1 MSFWRGGIKRHL
13 LSICLLERWLSL
25 WMMFL
30 SVALACDKQ
39 NHWSYLHSLTEM
51 VKRMKI
57 LLITYLKIS
66 TKTKTFMRKNVG
78 VKMRLM
84 WLEDPTPIIMS
95 IKTYVSISHT
105 KDPIIPIIGML
116 LVLEGGTRTLI
127 LLTSKIRKNRGRH

>member
-1 MSFWRGGIKRHL
+1 
-13 LSICLLERWLSL
+13 
-25 WMMFL
+25 
-30 SVALACDKQ
+30 
-39 NHWSYLHSLTEM
+39 M

>member
-1 MSFWRGGIKRHL
+1 
-13 LSICLLERWLSL
+13 
-25 WMMFL
+25 
-30 SVALACDKQ
+30 
-39 NHWSYLHSLTEM
+39 M

-84 WLEDPTPIIMS
+84 WLEDPKPIIMS

-105 KDPIIPIIGML
+105 KDPIIPIIESSPHL
-116 LVLEGGTRTLI
+116 YLALSHLCPSLIIVLAQIPR
-127 LLTSKIRKNRGRH
+127 SF